1 MAEPLT
7 IARPYAEAVF
17 KLARDSNELARWSR
31 TLEVLE
37 ILVTDPQMQAAI
49 GDPNLS
55 AQQLESL
62 ILGVAGEAVDGV
74 GRNFVQVLITNDRLA
89 LMSEIRSLF
98 EELRREHEGILEA
111 RIISALP
118 IDDRQ
123 RAELVARLEAKHGR
137 KVSAQVEVDPKLI
150 GGVRIAIGDKVID
163 ATVRGKLDAMAA
175 ALTH

>member
-17 KLARDSNELARWSR
+17 RLAKEKDDFAGWSR

-37 ILVTDPQMQAAI
+37 ALVSAPEIQTRI
-49 GDPNLS
+49 GDPNVS

-62 ILGVAGEAVDGV
+62 LLGVAGEAVDGA
-74 GRNFVQVLITNDRLA
+74 GRNFVQILIANDRLTRVP
-89 LMSEIRSLF
+89 EIRVLY
-98 EELRREHEGILEA
+98 EDLRRQHEGIVEA

-123 RAELVARLEAKHGR
+123 RTDLVARLEAKYRR
-137 KVSAQVEVDPKLI
+137 KVSAEVEVDPRLI
-150 GGVRIAIGDKVID
+150 GGVRIVIGDKVID
-163 ATVRGKLDAMAA
+163 ASVRGKLDAMAA